1 MVRLVTDFLVSSLKY
16 IDHFGGGTHGQ
27 IDRTTEEPSLH
38 VSSPETVPASRL
50 YPGWSDNNAAK
61 ENGHESSSGCLS
73 QYGVG
78 HLSLWLVTIE
88 CIYKI
93 I

>member
-1 MVRLVTDFLVSSLKY
+1 MVRLVTDFVVSSLKY

-50 YPGWSDNNAAK
+50 YPGWITTPRRKTVMSLPAAAYH
-61 ENGHESSSGCLS
+61 NTGWATFHCGL
-73 QYGVG
+73 
-78 HLSLWLVTIE
+78 
-88 CIYKI
+88 
-93 I
+93 